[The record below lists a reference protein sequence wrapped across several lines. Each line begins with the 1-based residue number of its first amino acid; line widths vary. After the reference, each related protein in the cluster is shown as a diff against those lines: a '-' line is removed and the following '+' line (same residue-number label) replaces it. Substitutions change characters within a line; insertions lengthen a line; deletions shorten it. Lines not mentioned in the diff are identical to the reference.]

1 VLKQLRIRNLAVI
14 EEVTLE
20 FESGFTAVTG
30 ETGAGKSMLIDGLN
44 LVLGERADKELV
56 RTGCDE
62 AQVEALF
69 DISDEHRVA
78 ALLSGLELPSM
89 EDDLLLRRV
98 VSAAGRS
105 RCAVNGSPVPLLI
118 MKQLGDLLVDL
129 HGQHEHQL
137 LFDESRHLEFLDA
150 FGRLEDLRSDTAAAY
165 LEWKSV
171 RDDLDSLGRGGEDKA
186 RRMELL
192 LFQVNEIDS
201 AKLVAGEEEGLAE
214 EKKKLANARRIEEA
228 LTRARE
234 GLTGERG
241 AQEMMGGAA
250 AALRTVLEFDRG
262 GIGPILERLK
272 GLEEGVRE
280 GSNELRVL
288 LEMLEADPARLE
300 WLEERLDTI
309 ARLKHKYGGSPE
321 KVHEH
326 LAAARAELKML
337 SGAEER
343 VAELKERL
351 GKLSTALSALA
362 AKLSLERSGASMD
375 FAKSVARQLEELAME
390 KADFGVR
397 TTQYADEAGPV
408 TMDGSTYK
416 CTQDG
421 IDTVEF
427 YLAPNVGEETKPLKS
442 IASGGE
448 MSRVMLA
455 IKSVLAGADRVGTMV
470 FDEIDAGIG
479 GRVAEVV
486 GRKLAGL
493 GDRRQVICITHLPQI
508 AARASRQVSVTKDE
522 GEGHARVRAVPV
534 TGQARVA
541 EIARMLAGEEITAS
555 ALKHA
560 KALLEGAS

>member
-1 VLKQLRIRNLAVI
+1 MLKQLRIRNLAVI

-20 FESGFTAVTG
+20 FESGFTALTG

-44 LVLGERADKELV
+44 LALGERADKDLV

-69 DISDEHRVA
+69 DISEQPRVA
-78 ALLSGLELPSM
+78 ALLSGLDLPSM
-89 EDDLLLRRV
+89 EEDLLLRRV

-105 RCAVNGSPVPLLI
+105 RCVVNGSPVPLLI

-137 LFDESRHLEFLDA
+137 LFDEARHLEFLDA
-150 FGRLEDLRSDTAAAY
+150 FGHLEDTRSDTAAAY
-165 LEWKSV
+165 VAWKAV
-171 RDDLDSLGRGGEDKA
+171 KDELDSLNEGGEDKA

-192 LFQVNEIDS
+192 LFQVNEIEA
-201 AKLVAGEEEGLAE
+201 AKLVDGEEEALDE
-214 EKKKLANARRIEEA
+214 ERHRLANTRRIEEA
-228 LTRARE
+228 LSRARD
-234 GLTGERG
+234 GLTGEAG
-241 AQEMMGGAA
+241 AGERLGGAA
-250 AALRTVLEFDRG
+250 TALRSVLVYDRG
-262 GIGPILERLK
+262 GVGPVVERLK
-272 GLEEGVRE
+272 ALEEGVKE
-280 GSNELRVL
+280 GSNELRIL
-288 LEMLEADPARLE
+288 LEMLEADPARLD
-300 WLEERLDTI
+300 WLEERLDLI
-309 ARLKHKYGGSPE
+309 AKLKHKHGGTIE
-321 KVHEH
+321 KVREN

-337 SGAEER
+337 AGAEER
-343 VAELKERL
+343 IAELKGQQDAR
-351 GKLSTALSALA
+351 KSALSKFAGQ
-362 AKLSLERSGASMD
+362 LSAERSSASMD
-375 FAKSVARQLEELAME
+375 FASTVAGELAELAME

-397 TTQYADEAGPV
+397 TTQYADEVGPV
-408 TMDGSTYK
+408 TMDGSNYK

-421 IDTVEF
+421 IDVVEF

-486 GRKLAGL
+486 GKKLADL
-493 GDRRQVICITHLPQI
+493 GEKRQVICITHLPQI
-508 AARASRQVSVTKDE
+508 AARAARQVTVTKE
-522 GEGHARVRAVPV
+522 VGEAHTRVKAVPV
-534 TGQARVA
+534 TGQARI
-541 EIARMLAGEEITAS
+541 EELARMLAGEEITAS

-560 KALLEGAS
+560 KALLDGG

>member
-1 VLKQLRIRNLAVI
+1 
-14 EEVTLE
+14 
-20 FESGFTAVTG
+20 
-30 ETGAGKSMLIDGLN
+30 
-44 LVLGERADKELV
+44 
-56 RTGCDE
+56 
-62 AQVEALF
+62 
-69 DISDEHRVA
+69 
-78 ALLSGLELPSM
+78 M

-150 FGRLEDLRSDTAAAY
+150 FGHLEVLRSDTAAAF

-171 RDDLDSLGRGGEDKA
+171 KDELDSLNEGGEEKG
-186 RRMELL
+186 RRMDLL
-192 LFQVNEIDS
+192 LFQVSEIEA
-201 AKLVAGEEEGLAE
+201 AKLDDREEALSE
-214 EKKKLANARRIEEA
+214 ERRRLANARRIEEA
-228 LTRARE
+228 LTQARE
-234 GLTGERG
+234 SLTGEGG
-241 AQEMMGGAA
+241 AQESLGRASS
-250 AALRTVLEFDRG
+250 ALRGVLEFDRG
-262 GIGPILERLK
+262 GVGPVVERLK
-272 GLEEGVRE
+272 SLEEGVRE
-280 GSNELRVL
+280 GSNELRVIS
-288 LEMLEADPARLE
+288 EMLEADPARLD
-300 WLEERLDTI
+300 WLEERLDLM
-309 ARLKHKYGGSPE
+309 AKLKHKHGGTIE
-321 KVHEH
+321 KVREH

-337 SGAEER
+337 AGADER
-343 VAELKERL
+343 IAELKGRL
-351 GKLSTALSALA
+351 DTLKGALSEFARKLSI
-362 AKLSLERSGASMD
+362 ERSGASMD
-375 FAKSVARQLEELAME
+375 FAKTVARELEELAME

-408 TMDGSTYK
+408 TMDGSTYR

-486 GRKLAGL
+486 GRKLATL
-493 GDRRQVICITHLPQI
+493 GEKRQVICITHLPQI
-508 AARASRQVSVTKDE
+508 AARAARQVTVTKED
-522 GEGHARVRAVPV
+522 GEGHVRVRAVPV
-534 TGQARVA
+534 TGQARV
-541 EIARMLAGEEITAS
+541 EELARMLAGEEITAS
-555 ALKHA
+555 ALGHA
-560 KALLEGAS
+560 KALLEGGS